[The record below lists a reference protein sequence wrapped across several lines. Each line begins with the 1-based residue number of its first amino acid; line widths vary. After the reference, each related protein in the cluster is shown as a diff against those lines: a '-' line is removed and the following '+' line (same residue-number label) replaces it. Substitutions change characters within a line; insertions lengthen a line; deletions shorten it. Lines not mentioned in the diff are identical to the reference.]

1 MNLDEDGSGIIEW
14 DEFLEAMS
22 SLEKGTREQRTS
34 FLFRVYDTD
43 KGKHSLR
50 LVRID
55 EIILFIDGGISG
67 AELQK
72 FFLSSLMVTIN
83 ENIREVTEYFV
94 DKVFKTIGQGKE
106 GDTVLTAA
114 QVQEYVANHPE
125 VVDVYSLFGRSMTTE
140 RVCSMA

>member
-1 MNLDEDGSGIIEW
+1 MCG
-14 DEFLEAMS
+14 
-22 SLEKGTREQRTS
+22 
-34 FLFRVYDTD
+34 V
-43 KGKHSLR
+43 
-50 LVRID
+50 
-55 EIILFIDGGISG
+55 DGGISP

-106 GDTVLTAA
+106 GDDAVLTAA
-114 QVQEYVANHPE
+114 QVQDYVAKHPE

-140 RVCSMA
+140 RVSHIDVHFLVILVSDTSNIESSRLQKQEF